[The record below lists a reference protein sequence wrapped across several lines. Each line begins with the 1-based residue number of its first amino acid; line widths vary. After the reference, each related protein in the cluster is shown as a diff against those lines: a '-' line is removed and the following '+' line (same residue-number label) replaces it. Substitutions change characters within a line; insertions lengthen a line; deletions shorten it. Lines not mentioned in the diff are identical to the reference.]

1 MYGYL
6 IISYIGLGFLAYGAL
21 VLRHHSK
28 LRRWPTVDGKL
39 IALEYGLD
47 FEIGRYTKLQFKF
60 PKPTYEYTVND
71 VKYLGYKVNL
81 DIKSTWIAVE
91 KKSSQSDFYCEVG
104 GLLRVHYNP
113 KNPAKSV
120 LQVALSPKRKSHY
133 LAICASGILLVAIS
147 IALAI
152 YIN

>member
-1 MYGYL
+1 MYGFL
-6 IISYIGLGFLAYGAL
+6 IIFYIGLPFFIYGAY
-21 VLRHHSK
+21 VLRCHSK
-28 LRRWPTVDGKL
+28 MKQWPNIQGKL
-39 IALEYGLD
+39 AALEYGL
-47 FEIGRYTKLQFKF
+47 EIEVGRFGKFYYRF
-60 PKPTYEYTVND
+60 PKPTYEYQVD
-71 VKYLGYKVNL
+71 GVKYLGYKVNH

-91 KKSSQSDFYCEVG
+91 KPDQQPNFYCEVG

-133 LAICASGILLVAIS
+133 LAICVSGILLIAIS
-147 IALAI
+147 IGLAV